1 MTNQKIILT
10 KEDTAKDLAGF
21 IASEDA
27 IHITF
32 TIPKFSK
39 IAEMPGAFSTAKKVA
54 DALGKT
60 VSIESV
66 DDDILAAAR
75 TAGFAAENPFFSPA
89 PDTEPDAAPAWAEPA
104 ARFEDGPEDGPLAAP
119 VAMPVV
125 AKAPRPAPRPAYKR
139 VITGSRDDDEDISP
153 RRPRRPLRSQI
164 VWGAVLILI
173 LVPSWFFAFRVLP
186 QADIVI
192 ETEKEQWKF
201 NDFLAIEK
209 NGPVPSHIVSDRK
222 NAQMSF
228 PALGKKVVSRKA
240 EGMITVYNAY
250 SSQPQQLVATTRF
263 ETPDGKIVRLA
274 SNVTIPGA
282 KITNGVITPSSID
295 AAVVAD
301 KPGLAYNLSA
311 PKLVI
316 PGFKGTAKFSGF
328 YGAIATPLSGGF
340 TGEAAYP
347 TDDDVKAAKA
357 KITDVLEKSITSQIA
372 SAAGAEYTVVPGSAR
387 TEIRKMKVDTVA
399 NDRGE
404 FSVFAEAETKAIA
417 FKESDLIG
425 YFSGTMKA
433 DLETKKGSADYA
445 FKETH
450 ISYDAP
456 TKVDFAAERMNLP
469 VNFES
474 VAELPI
480 DVARLR
486 ADVAGKTKDELN
498 AAIIAI
504 PGVSGAQISL
514 WPRYVRT
521 VPRNPSPENLSITIK

>member
-10 KEDTAKDLAGF
+10 KDDAAKDLAGF
-21 IASEDA
+21 IASEEA
-27 IHITF
+27 IHITS

-39 IAEMPGAFSTAKKVA
+39 IAEAKDAFLTAKKIA

-66 DDDILAAAR
+66 DDGILAAAQA
-75 TAGFAAENPFFSPA
+75 AGIPAENPFFSPTPSA
-89 PDTEPDAAPAWAEPA
+89 ESAPAWEEPA
-104 ARFEDGPEDGPLAAP
+104 ARFEDGPEDGPAPLP

-125 AKAPRPAPRPAYKR
+125 AKVRRPAPRPAYKR
-139 VITGSRDDDEDISP
+139 VVTSSDDDDGDISP
-153 RRPRRPLRSQI
+153 RRPRRPLRSRI
-164 VWGAVLILI
+164 IWGAVFVLV
-173 LVPSWFFAFRVLP
+173 LVPGWLVAFRVLP
-186 QADIVI
+186 QADIVV
-192 ETEKEQWKF
+192 ETEKEQWSF
-201 NDFLAIEK
+201 NGLLPIEK

-240 EGMITVYNAY
+240 EGKITVYNAY

-282 KITNGVITPSSID
+282 KIANGVITPSSIEAD
-295 AAVVAD
+295 VIAD
-301 KPGLAYNLSA
+301 KPGVAYNLSA

-328 YGAIATPLSGGF
+328 YGAIPAALSGGF

-357 KITDVLEKSITSQIA
+357 KVAEVLEKSITSQIA
-372 SAAGAEYTVVPGSAR
+372 AAAGAEYTVVPGSAR
-387 TEIRKMKVDTVA
+387 TEIRKMKVDTAA

-404 FSVFAEAETKAIA
+404 FSVFAEAETQAIA
-417 FKESDLIG
+417 FKESDLVG
-425 YFSGTMKA
+425 YFASKMKA
-433 DLETKKGSADYA
+433 ELEEKRGSADYV

-450 ISYDAP
+450 ISYDTP
-456 TKVDFAAERMNLP
+456 TKVDFAAERMTLP

-474 VAELPI
+474 VAERPV

-486 ADVAGKTKDELN
+486 TEVAGKSKDELN

-504 PGVSGAQISL
+504 PGVSSAQISL

>member
-10 KEDTAKDLAGF
+10 KDDSAKDLAGF
-21 IASEDA
+21 IASEEA
-27 IHITF
+27 THITF

-39 IAEMPGAFSTAKKVA
+39 IGEVQDIFQTVKKVA

-60 VSIESV
+60 ISIESV
-66 DDDILAAAR
+66 DDAILASAQAA
-75 TAGFAAENPFFSPA
+75 GIAAENPFFSPVSTSSPA
-89 PDTEPDAAPAWAEPA
+89 VPAWEEPTA
-104 ARFEDGPEDGPLAAP
+104 HFEDGPDDTPDSAP

-125 AKAPRPAPRPAYKR
+125 AKSRRPAPRPAYKR
-139 VITGSRDDDEDISP
+139 VVSSNDDDEDGITP
-153 RRPRRPLRSQI
+153 RSFPFLRSKL
-164 VWGAVLILI
+164 VWGIALVLI
-173 LVPSWFFAFRVLP
+173 LVPGFFVAFRVLP
-186 QADIVI
+186 QADIVV
-192 ETEKEQWKF
+192 ETEKEKWVF
-201 NDFLAIEK
+201 NGLLLIEK
-209 NGPVPSHIVSDRK
+209 NGPVPSHVVSDRK

-228 PALGKKVVSRKA
+228 PALGKKVVNRKA
-240 EGMITVYNAY
+240 EGTITVYNAY

-263 ETPDGKIVRLA
+263 EAPDGKIVRLVN
-274 SNVTIPGA
+274 NVTIPGA

-295 AAVVAD
+295 AAVIAD
-301 KPGLAYNLSA
+301 KPGVAYNLSA

-328 YGAIATPLSGGF
+328 YGAVSAPLSGGF

-347 TDDDVKAAKA
+347 TDADVVSAKA
-357 KITDVLEKSITSQIA
+357 KITEVLEQTIASQIS
-372 SAAGAEYTVVPGSAR
+372 SAAGAEYTVIPGSAR

-425 YFSGTMKA
+425 YFSGKMKA
-433 DLETKKGSADYA
+433 EMETEKGSADYV
-445 FKETH
+445 FKETNL
-450 ISYDAP
+450 SYDAP
-456 TKVDFAAERMNLP
+456 SKVDFSAERMTIP

-474 VAELPI
+474 VAERPV

-486 ADVAGKTKDELN
+486 AEVAGKSKEELN
-498 AAIIAI
+498 ATILAI
-504 PGVSGAQISL
+504 PGVLSAQISL

-521 VPRNPSPENLSITIK
+521 VPRNTSPENLSITIK